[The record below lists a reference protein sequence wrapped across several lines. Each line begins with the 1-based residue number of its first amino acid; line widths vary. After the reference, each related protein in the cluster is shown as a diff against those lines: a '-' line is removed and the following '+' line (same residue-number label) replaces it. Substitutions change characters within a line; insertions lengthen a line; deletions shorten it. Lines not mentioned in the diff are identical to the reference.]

1 MHRRSVVRGWKK
13 EKPSIHE
20 RTVMLKQC
28 GKKCFLGPNK
38 SFPICT
44 RKTCTINQ
52 KGVHAA
58 YGRARQW
65 KYTKIANKAKKLLQ
79 FLEGRVRHYTRRN
92 IR

>member
-1 MHRRSVVRGWKK
+1 MRRRSVVRGWKK
-13 EKPSIHE
+13 EKPSTHE

-28 GKKCFLGPNK
+28 GKRCFLGPNK

-44 RKTCTINQ
+44 RKTCTINR

-65 KYTKIANKAKKLLQ
+65 KYTTVAKKAKKLLQ

-92 IR
+92 I